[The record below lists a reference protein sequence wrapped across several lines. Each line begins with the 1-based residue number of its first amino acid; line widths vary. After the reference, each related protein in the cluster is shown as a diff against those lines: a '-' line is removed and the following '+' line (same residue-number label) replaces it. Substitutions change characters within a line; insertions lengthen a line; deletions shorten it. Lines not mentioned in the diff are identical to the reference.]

1 MLESQ
6 FATLQEPGE
15 YERPIVVS
23 IEPRPHEIVD
33 AIVAKLGIAIAGT
46 MTRAAAK

>member
-1 MLESQ
+1 MLDSQ

-15 YERPIVVS
+15 DERPIVVS

-33 AIVAKLGIAIAGT
+33 AIVAKLGIWTEGIKT
-46 MTRAAAK
+46 KAAAK